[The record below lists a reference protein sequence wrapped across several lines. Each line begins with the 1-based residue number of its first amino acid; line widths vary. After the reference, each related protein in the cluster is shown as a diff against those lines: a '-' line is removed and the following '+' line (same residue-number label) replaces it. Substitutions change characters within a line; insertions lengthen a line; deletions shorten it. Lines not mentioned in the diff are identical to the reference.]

1 MPRIYGRATSSNVQM
16 VMWGAAELGL
26 AVERLDYGFGHAS
39 TKTPEFLARNPMGLV
54 PVLQDGD
61 LTVWESAAI
70 LRYLCAEYGHAPFF
84 PASPRTRAPLDI
96 WAEWIKSTFTPALL
110 NGLFYPLVRRD
121 PASFPPTQI
130 QDAAAAIA
138 PLAKMLDTRLGQ
150 GPWIAGTDFT
160 FADISCGHLLYRY
173 FGLPFDRIDTPNLA
187 AYYSRLQNRPAFRDH
202 VMVSWEPLRWKD
214 PSL

>member
-70 LRYLCAEYGHAPFF
+70 LRYLCAEYGHAPFY
-84 PASPRTRAPLDI
+84 PASPRTRAPGSI
-96 WAEWIKSTFTPALL
+96 TASAANCSAPAA
-110 NGLFYPLVRRD
+110 RMSATAWR
-121 PASFPPTQI
+121 
-130 QDAAAAIA
+130 
-138 PLAKMLDTRLGQ
+138 
-150 GPWIAGTDFT
+150 
-160 FADISCGHLLYRY
+160 
-173 FGLPFDRIDTPNLA
+173 
-187 AYYSRLQNRPAFRDH
+187 
-202 VMVSWEPLRWKD
+202 
-214 PSL
+214 